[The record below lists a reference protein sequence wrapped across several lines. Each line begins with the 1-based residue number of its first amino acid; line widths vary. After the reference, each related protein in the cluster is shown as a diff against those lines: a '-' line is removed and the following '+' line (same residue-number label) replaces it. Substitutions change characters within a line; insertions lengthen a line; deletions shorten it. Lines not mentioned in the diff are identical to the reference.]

1 MTRLLAGSAGGGGSV
16 GGAANMAARCWC
28 WACER
33 SAKCE
38 VERRGPGP
46 GGGRGACWESPRP
59 ALLALLLLLRGWG
72 AQCATAPGAPPSP
85 LPGAHLR
92 PCRPLCEAGPWPRGT
107 GTCAG
112 SGARG
117 GAGGSCRG
125 RRVGVRASFLTGGL
139 AGAPGVGPV
148 GGRKGGSVLS
158 SRLRS
163 RPETLVP
170 VPALASGGSP
180 SVEPAERGA
189 WL

>member
-1 MTRLLAGSAGGGGSV
+1 MIGWLNEINRLASAGCPGMTRLLAGSAGGGGSV

-59 ALLALLLLLRGWG
+59 ALLALLL
-72 AQCATAPGAPPSP
+72 
-85 LPGAHLR
+85 LR